1 MAIEDRLIPY
11 EILVRFGDDGTPKG
25 AHAQYRR
32 VVTFD
37 GEVLKDEPLPAQPL
51 DMDGFPTS
59 AIMSQTTAQALA
71 RVSVL
76 EASALENDGLLEQA
90 AARIAEL
97 EAAIGAAAA

>member
-11 EILVRFGDDGTPKG
+11 EILVRFGDDGAPRG

-51 DMDGFPTS
+51 DIDGFPTS
-59 AIMSQTTAQALA
+59 RVMSDTAMRALA
-71 RVSVL
+71 RLSVL
-76 EASALENDGLLEQA
+76 EKEAAGREEALAEAS
-90 AARIAEL
+90 ARIAEL
-97 EAAIGAAAA
+97 QGATGQAAA